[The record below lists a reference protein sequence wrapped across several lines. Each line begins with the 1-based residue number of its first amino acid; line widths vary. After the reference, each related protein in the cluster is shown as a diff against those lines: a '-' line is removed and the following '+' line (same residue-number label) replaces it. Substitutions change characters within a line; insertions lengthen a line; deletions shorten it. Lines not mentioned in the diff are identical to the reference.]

1 MATAPSVSYSI
12 TVRLEVPASGTAVSQ
27 LTTAV
32 ESSGGSVTGLDV
44 TASGHEK
51 LRIDV
56 TIAASSTEHADQ
68 IVGQLRDIV
77 GVVIGKVSDRTFLM
91 HLGGKIE
98 MQSKH
103 PIRNRD
109 DLSMIYTPGVAR
121 VCMAI
126 AANPEDARRLTIK
139 RNSVAVVTDGSA
151 VLGLG
156 NIGPKAALPV
166 MEGKAAL
173 FKRFAGIDAWPLCL
187 DTQDP
192 DKIVEIVKAIAP
204 GFAGINLEDISAPR
218 CFEIEARLREA
229 LDIPVFHDDQHGT
242 AIVVLAALTNALRC
256 VGKEIG
262 SLRVVMSGAGAAG
275 TAILKLLL
283 AAGVK
288 HAVVA
293 DIHGVVHAEREDLVG
308 VDPESPLRWIAENT
322 NPEGFSGTLKDA
334 VVGADVFIG
343 VSAPNL
349 LDGSDVARMADKAI
363 VFALANPDPEVDPAE
378 ARETAA
384 VVATGR
390 SDFPNQINNVL
401 VFPGVFRGLLDA
413 QSRTVNT
420 EMMLA
425 AARALASVV
434 GDDELNP
441 NYIVPSVFNDK
452 VAGAVAGAVR
462 EAAKAQGPA
471 VAGAAAT
478 PSVDAEPASDLTDH
492 FTDRFTG
499 HTTGDATTGTTA

>member
-1 MATAPSVSYSI
+1 MATAPSVSYSM

-27 LTTAV
+27 LTTVV

-51 LRIDV
+51 LQIDV
-56 TIAASSTEHADQ
+56 TVAASSTAHADE
-68 IVGQLRDIV
+68 IVQKLRGIE
-77 GVVIGKVSDRTFLM
+77 GVALGKVSDRTFLM

-98 MQSKH
+98 MSSKH

-109 DLSMIYTPGVAR
+109 DLSMVYTPGVAR
-121 VCMAI
+121 VCTQI
-126 AANPEDARRLTIK
+126 AEHPEDARRLTIK

-156 NIGPKAALPV
+156 NIGPHAALPV

-187 DTQDP
+187 DTQDA
-192 DKIVEIVKAIAP
+192 DAIVEIVKAVAP

-242 AIVVLAALTNALRC
+242 AIVVLAALYNALRV
-256 VGKEIG
+256 VGKQLAEV
-262 SLRVVMSGAGAAG
+262 RVIMSGAGAAG

-293 DIHGVVHAEREDLVG
+293 DIHGVVHAGRADLAG
-308 VDPESPLRWIAENT
+308 ADVDSPLAWIAHHT
-322 NPEGFSGTLKDA
+322 NPEGVTGTLKQA
-334 VVGADVFIG
+334 VAGADVFIG
-343 VSAPNL
+343 VSAPNV
-349 LDGSDVARMADKAI
+349 LDGDDIAAMADDAV
-363 VFALANPDPEVDPAE
+363 VFALANPDPEVDPAV
-378 ARETAA
+378 ARQTAG

-413 QSRTVNT
+413 QSHTVT
-420 EMMLA
+420 DAMLLA
-425 AARALASVV
+425 AARALADVV
-434 GDDELNP
+434 LEDELNA
-441 NYIVPSVFNDK
+441 NYIVPSVFNER
-452 VAGAVAGAVR
+452 VAGAVADAVR
-462 EAAKAQGPA
+462 GAAQGA
-471 VAGAAAT
+471 
-478 PSVDAEPASDLTDH
+478 
-492 FTDRFTG
+492 
-499 HTTGDATTGTTA
+499 

>member
-1 MATAPSVSYSI
+1 MATAPSVSYSM

-56 TIAASSTEHADQ
+56 TIAATSTAHADE
-68 IVGQLRDIV
+68 IVEKLRGIE
-77 GVVIGKVSDRTFLM
+77 GVSLGKVSDRTFLM

-98 MQSKH
+98 MSSKH

-109 DLSMIYTPGVAR
+109 DLSMVYTPGVAR
-121 VCMAI
+121 VCQAI
-126 AANPEDARRLTIK
+126 AENPEDARRLTIK

-187 DTQDP
+187 DTQDS
-192 DKIVEIVKAIAP
+192 DEIVAIVKAIAP

-242 AIVVLAALTNALRC
+242 AIVVLAALTNALR
-256 VGKEIG
+256 VVNKKIG
-262 SLRVVMSGAGAAG
+262 DVRVVMSGAGAAG
-275 TAILKLLL
+275 TAILKLLI
-283 AAGVK
+283 AAGVR

-293 DIHGVVHAEREDLVG
+293 DIHGVVHAGRDDLAG
-308 VDPESPLRWIAENT
+308 GNGNSDTTALRWIADNT
-322 NPEGFSGTLKDA
+322 NPEGVTGTLKEA
-334 VVGADVFIG
+334 VRGADVFIG
-343 VSAPNL
+343 VSAPNVL
-349 LDGSDVARMADKAI
+349 SGDDVAAMADDAI
-363 VFALANPDPEVDPAE
+363 VFALANPDPEVDPAI
-378 ARETAA
+378 ARQTAA

-413 QSRTVNT
+413 QSRTVNDD
-420 EMMLA
+420 MMLA
-425 AARALASVV
+425 AARALADVV
-434 GDDELNP
+434 HDDELNA
-441 NYIVPSVFNDK
+441 NYIIPSVFNDK

-462 EAAKAQGPA
+462 VAAKA
-471 VAGAAAT
+471 V
-478 PSVDAEPASDLTDH
+478 
-492 FTDRFTG
+492 
-499 HTTGDATTGTTA
+499 TGTTAV

>member
-1 MATAPSVSYSI
+1 MATAPSVSYSM

-27 LTTAV
+27 LTTVV
-32 ESSGGSVTGLDV
+32 ESSGGTVTGLDV

-56 TIAASSTEHADQ
+56 TIAASSTAHADE
-68 IVGQLRDIV
+68 IVQKLRTIE
-77 GVVIGKVSDRTFLM
+77 GVAIGKVSDRTFLM

-109 DLSMIYTPGVAR
+109 ELSMIYTPGVAR
-121 VCMAI
+121 VCTQI

-156 NIGPKAALPV
+156 NIGPHAALPV

-173 FKRFAGIDAWPLCL
+173 FKRFAGIDAWPICL
-187 DTQDP
+187 DTQDT
-192 DKIVEIVKAIAP
+192 DAIVEIVKAIAP

-218 CFEIEARLREA
+218 CFEIEARLHEA

-242 AIVVLAALTNALRC
+242 AIVVLAALHNALRV
-256 VGKEIG
+256 VGKG
-262 SLRVVMSGAGAAG
+262 LADVRVVMSGAGAAG
-275 TAILKLLL
+275 TAILRLLL
-283 AAGVK
+283 AAGVR

-293 DIHGVVHAEREDLVG
+293 DIHGVVHAGRDDLVAADG
-308 VDPESPLRWIAENT
+308 DSPLRWIADHT
-322 NPEGFSGTLKDA
+322 NPEGVSGTLRDA
-334 VVGADVFIG
+334 VAGADVFIG
-343 VSAPNL
+343 VSAPDVL
-349 LDGSDVARMADKAI
+349 GAADVAAMADDAI
-363 VFALANPDPEVDPAE
+363 VFALANPDPEIDPFL
-378 ARETAA
+378 ARQTAA

-401 VFPGVFRGLLDA
+401 VFPGIFRGLLDA
-413 QSRTVNT
+413 QSHTVNQ

-425 AARALASVV
+425 AARALADVV
-434 GDDELNP
+434 GEDELNA
-441 NYIVPSVFNDK
+441 NYIVPSVFNER
-452 VAGAVAGAVR
+452 VPAAVAGAVR
-462 EAAKAQGPA
+462 EAAQATGGES
-471 VAGAAAT
+471 VAG
-478 PSVDAEPASDLTDH
+478 H
-492 FTDRFTG
+492 G
-499 HTTGDATTGTTA
+499 